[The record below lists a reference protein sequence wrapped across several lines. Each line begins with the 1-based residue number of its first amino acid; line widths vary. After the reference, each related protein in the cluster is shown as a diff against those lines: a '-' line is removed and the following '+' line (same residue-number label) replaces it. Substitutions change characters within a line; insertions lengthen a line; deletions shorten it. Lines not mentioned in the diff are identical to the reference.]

1 MTDPEFLVP
10 PAPGGRLGAGDVEQ
24 LEAQTRALRA
34 VDYRS
39 GGGMCRDA
47 VLVRIHRGHEMLG
60 TPTGEPV
67 RGRLFAVVA
76 DLHNLA
82 AWTCFDSGHVWAAH
96 HHLDLALELAA
107 EAGNGDLTANIHYRR
122 GRIRL
127 HHDAIDEA
135 LAQFQLGQLAAQ
147 RAGSRLAAAI
157 LCANQAWAYGKK
169 GDVELATGLLGRA
182 EEEFADADVAEP
194 PDWARFFTSVDV
206 AAMIGS
212 VYTELALAAGGGR
225 YAAVA
230 IDALT
235 EAVDGY
241 GTDMTR
247 SRTLCLI
254 MLATNHLLSGDTDR
268 GAAIGSEA
276 IEAAETLKS
285 VRTKDRV
292 RPLKQEADRRRDNRE
307 CRALAD
313 YISAFVTSP
322 GPI

>member
-1 MTDPEFLVP
+1 MADPEFLVS
-10 PAPGGRLGAGDVEQ
+10 PAPTGRLGAGDVEQ

-47 VLVRIHRGHEMLG
+47 VLVRIHRGREMLG
-60 TPTGEPV
+60 MPAGEPV
-67 RGRLFAVVA
+67 RARLFAAVS
-76 DLHNLA
+76 DLYNLA
-82 AWTCFDSGHVWAAH
+82 GWTCFDSGHVWAAH
-96 HHLDLALELAA
+96 HHLDLAQELAA
-107 EAGNGDLTANIHYRR
+107 EAGHDDLTANIHYRR

-127 HHDAIDEA
+127 HYGAPDAA

-147 RAGSRLAAAI
+147 RSGSPLAAAI

-169 GDVELATGLLGRA
+169 GDAALATGLLGRA
-182 EEEFADADVAEP
+182 EEEFADADVAAP
-194 PDWARFFTSVDV
+194 PDWARFFTRTDV
-206 AAMIGS
+206 AAMIGT
-212 VYTELALAAGGGR
+212 VYTELALAAGGGS

-241 GTDMTR
+241 GPDMTR

-254 MLATNHLLSGDTDR
+254 MLATNHLLAGDTDR
-268 GAAIGSEA
+268 GAAIGIEA

-292 RPLKQEADRRRDNRE
+292 RPLEREADRRRDNRE
-307 CRALAD
+307 CQALAD
-313 YISAFVTSP
+313 YIAAFVTSP
-322 GPI
+322 GHL